1 MANSYQTFGI
11 ASYMTA
17 YTTACA
23 PLGTSP
29 RRLNFLRL
37 ALRYAEYLALNDKD
51 AEVFDTKI
59 RDTEELTLAM
69 RLMSRRGWRDVLV
82 AYWELSEL
90 GEVEGVGEGVLAG
103 LQGEGNGKGKRRGG
117 EEGEGERKRVRGE

>member
-1 MANSYQTFGI
+1 MANSCQTFGI
-11 ASYMTA
+11 ASLMTA
-17 YTTACA
+17 YTTACT

-51 AEVFDTKI
+51 AEAFDTKI

-82 AYWELSEL
+82 AYWELSEV
-90 GEVEGVGEGVLAG
+90 GEVEGEGGEG
-103 LQGEGNGKGKRRGG
+103 LQGEGIGKGKKRGG

>member
-1 MANSYQTFGI
+1 MANGYQTFGI
-11 ASYMTA
+11 ASDMTA
-17 YTTACA
+17 YTTACT
-23 PLGTSP
+23 PLGASP
-29 RRLNFLRL
+29 RRLHFLRL

-82 AYWELSEL
+82 AYWELSE
-90 GEVEGVGEGVLAG
+90 VGGGGSARGLAG
-103 LQGEGNGKGKRRGG
+103 RGKWEG
-117 EEGEGERKRVRGE
+117 EEERW

>member
-1 MANSYQTFGI
+1 MTNSYQTFGI
-11 ASYMTA
+11 ASVMTA
-17 YTTACA
+17 YSTAYT

-29 RRLNFLRL
+29 RRLNFLRV

-82 AYWELSEL
+82 AYWELSEV
-90 GEVEGVGEGVLAG
+90 GKVEGEGGEG
-103 LQGEGNGKGKRRGG
+103 LQGEGNGKGKKRGG

>member
-1 MANSYQTFGI
+1 MANSDQTFGI

-17 YTTACA
+17 YTTACT
-23 PLGTSP
+23 PLGASP
-29 RRLNFLRL
+29 SRLHFLRL

-82 AYWELSEL
+82 AYWELSGV

-103 LQGEGNGKGKRRGG
+103 LQGEGNGKGRKRGG

>member
-1 MANSYQTFGI
+1 MANRYQTFGI
-11 ASYMTA
+11 ASYMAA
-17 YTTACA
+17 YTTACT
-23 PLGTSP
+23 PLGASP
-29 RRLNFLRL
+29 RRLHFLRL

-82 AYWELSEL
+82 AYWELSEVR
-90 GEVEGVGEGVLAG
+90 EVGGVGEGVLAG
-103 LQGEGNGKGKRRGG
+103 LQGEGNGKGRRA
-117 EEGEGERKRVRGE
+117 

>member
-1 MANSYQTFGI
+1 MTNSYQSFGI
-11 ASYMTA
+11 ASLMTA
-17 YTTACA
+17 YTTACT

-37 ALRYAEYLALNDKD
+37 ALRYAEYLVLNDKD
-51 AEVFDTKI
+51 AEAFDTKI

-82 AYWELSEL
+82 AYWELSEV
-90 GEVEGVGEGVLAG
+90 GEVEGEGLVAG
-103 LQGEGNGKGKRRGG
+103 LQGEGNGKEKKRGG
-117 EEGEGERKRVRGE
+117 EEGKGERKRARGE